1 MVDRCICSHISLKDI
16 LAEADSRGGATLR
29 ELQEAR
35 VCSVHCE
42 LCVPY
47 VKAALRTGKTA
58 FIPGGYILAD
68 DHDSD
73 QPSRREPVIGSE
85 SEHAPSGTKKSEAG

>member
-1 MVDRCICSHISLKDI
+1 MVDRCICSHISFKDI
-16 LAEADSRGGATLR
+16 LAEADSRGGALLH

-58 FIPGGYILAD
+58 FIPGGYILTD
-68 DHDSD
+68 DHDSH
-73 QPSRREPVIGSE
+73 QASRREPVVGSE
-85 SEHAPSGTKKSEAG
+85 SEHSSSGPKKSEAG